1 MSRLILICTAAI
13 GCGAILGCATEGPQP
28 SEQMAHARAL
38 VSQADKAQAQRFA
51 AADLQ
56 RAHDEL
62 SAAENANSQGKYNE
76 ARSYAESAGVDADL
90 AAARAEAGEAQHAA
104 REVATSNATMRQE
117 SDRAVDATAAA
128 TAAGSPPPPSA
139 PPPPSPAPPSP
150 PPLDGY
156 PQAPPPPPAPPD
168 SQSTPR

>member
-13 GCGAILGCATEGPQP
+13 SCGAICACATEGPQP
-28 SEQMAHARAL
+28 SEQLSRARAL

-76 ARSYAESAGVDADL
+76 ARSYAESAGVDADV

-104 REVATSNATMRQE
+104 REVASSNAGMRQE
-117 SDRAVDATAAA
+117 SDRAVDAAAAA

-139 PPPPSPAPPSP
+139 PPPPSS

-168 SQSTPR
+168 PQSTPR